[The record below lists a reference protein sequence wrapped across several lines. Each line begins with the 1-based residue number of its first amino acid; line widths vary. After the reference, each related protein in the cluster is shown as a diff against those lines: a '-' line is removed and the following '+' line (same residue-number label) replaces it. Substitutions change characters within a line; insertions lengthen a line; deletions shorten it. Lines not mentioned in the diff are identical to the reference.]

1 MKPISN
7 TNSFSF
13 RRLWQVI
20 RIDIRA
26 LSMTR
31 RMHIGF
37 VLIFLATQLGALREC
52 VSFYKTGMIE
62 SAQMFERFALQQV
75 PIFYSFL
82 FGMMLF
88 SIASMVQLGAKSDA
102 IYYHTLPA
110 SNKEKFV
117 SNAILAVIEPI
128 IMTSFTMFVADL
140 VRIGVVEYRMAVNPD
155 YAVLTSDFHGFTLPH
170 IWSQAQHFVQ
180 HWYHFGGT
188 DFVNAEEYI
197 SMGGFGFSALRGI
210 LMILFCVMS
219 ILFVH
224 SLFLLVGSYC
234 PNFTAIGILVVG
246 STLLLLKGRAIDAV
260 AFTGEVTISV
270 YGNLLHHEVLSIALL
285 IFFATLTI
293 VNWRL
298 SYRAFTRR
306 QVVMP
311 ENFLSK
317 IFTIRKEEAV

>member
-1 MKPISN
+1 MIPISN
-7 TNSFSF
+7 TNSFSL
-13 RRLWQVI
+13 RRLVKVI
-20 RIDIRA
+20 GIDLRA
-26 LSMTR
+26 YSFSR
-31 RMHIGF
+31 RMYIGIIF
-37 VLIFLATQLGALREC
+37 IFLATQVGALNEC
-52 VSFYKTGMIE
+52 VAFYKIGKME
-62 SAQMFERFALQQV
+62 STQILEHFTFLQV
-75 PIFYSFL
+75 PLFYCFL

-88 SIASMVQLGAKSDA
+88 SIASMMHLGDKSDA
-102 IYYHTLPA
+102 IYYLTLPA
-110 SNKEKFV
+110 SSKEKFV

-128 IMTSFTMFVADL
+128 IMTSLTMFVADL
-140 VRIGVVEYRMAVNPD
+140 VRIGVVEYRMAVNPN
-155 YAVLTSDFHGFTLPH
+155 YAVLTSDFHGLTLPH
-170 IWSQAQHFVQ
+170 LFDHLQRIVQ
-180 HWYHFGGT
+180 HCYHLGGT
-188 DFVNAEEYI
+188 DIVNAEGYI
-197 SMGGFGFSALRGI
+197 SMGGVGFSALRGI

-219 ILFVH
+219 VLFVH
-224 SLFLLVGSYC
+224 SLFLLAGSYC
-234 PNFTAIGILVVG
+234 PNLTAIGILVVG

-260 AFTGEVTISV
+260 ASTGEVTISV

>member
-1 MKPISN
+1 MKKGKTI
-7 TNSFSF
+7 
-13 RRLWQVI
+13 
-20 RIDIRA
+20 
-26 LSMTR
+26 
-31 RMHIGF
+31 IGIAF
-37 VLIFLATQLGALREC
+37 IFLATQLGALREC
-52 VSFYKTGMIE
+52 TAFCKTGMIE
-62 SAQMFERFALQQV
+62 SAQLFEHFVLQQV
-75 PIFYSFL
+75 PIFYGFL

-88 SIASMVQLGAKSDA
+88 SIASMMHLGDKSDA
-102 IYYHTLPA
+102 IYYLTLPA
-110 SNKEKFV
+110 SSKEKFV

-128 IMTSFTMFVADL
+128 IMTSLAMLLADL
-140 VRIGVVEYRMAVNPD
+140 VRIGVVEYRMAVNPN
-155 YAVLTSDFHGFTLPH
+155 YAVLTSDFHGLTLPH
-170 IWSQAQHFVQ
+170 LFDHLQRIVQ
-180 HWYHFGGT
+180 HCYHLGGT
-188 DFVNAEEYI
+188 DIVNAEGYI
-197 SMGGFGFSALRGI
+197 SMGGFGFSAFRGI

-260 AFTGEVTISV
+260 ASTGEVTISV